1 MDAKFESLIKV
12 LEHELNK
19 KLPGLEAQLKM
30 APKHREIAL
39 KYLPKQIDVK
49 KGSVM
54 ILLFPDEGKIIM
66 PLMQRPD
73 YDGAHSGQIS
83 FPGGKMD
90 EVDED
95 LIATALRETREE
107 IGVSE
112 DEITVLGNLT
122 ELYIP
127 ISNFSVLPVVGY
139 CKNKPFFL
147 PDQYEVVHIIEA
159 DVLDLVNNLI
169 VKEKIIKATNGIE
182 TEAPF
187 YDIKGNVVWGATA
200 MILSEFLTII
210 EQNIN
215 NRTLNL

>member
-1 MDAKFESLIKV
+1 MEAKFESLIQV

-39 KYLPKQIDVK
+39 KYLPKQMDVK

-54 ILLFPDEGKIIM
+54 ILLFPDDGKIIM

-90 EVDED
+90 EVDEN
-95 LIATALRETREE
+95 LVATALRETREE

-112 DEITVLGNLT
+112 DEITVIGKLT

-127 ISNFSVLPVVGY
+127 ISNFSVLPIVGY
-139 CKNKPFFL
+139 CKSTPFFL

-159 DVLDLVNNLI
+159 DVLDLIKNVN
-169 VKEKIIKATNGIE
+169 VKEKLIKANNGIE
-182 TEAPF
+182 TTAPF
-187 YDIKGNVVWGATA
+187 YDIKGHVVWGATA
-200 MILSEFLTII
+200 MIMSEFLTII
-210 EQNIN
+210 EQNTKIGY
-215 NRTLNL
+215 